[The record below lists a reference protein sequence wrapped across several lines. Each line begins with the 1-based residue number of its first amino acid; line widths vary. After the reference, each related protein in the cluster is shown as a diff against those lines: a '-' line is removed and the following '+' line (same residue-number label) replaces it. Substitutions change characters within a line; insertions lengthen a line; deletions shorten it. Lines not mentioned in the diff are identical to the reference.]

1 MNTEIKKIIFNNP
14 ATIVYWEDG
23 TKTIVKCG
31 SGDTWDKEKGLAM
44 CFVKK
49 LLGNKG
55 NFNEKIKKYVKEDV
69 YVKPEPKKHE
79 HTIEKYVVSTYNPY
93 SIFGLGQITN
103 DPNYSFIAEGWLKF

>member
-69 YVKPEPKKHE
+69 YVKPEPPTTKSA
-79 HTIEKYVVSTYNPY
+79 TSTYDLYNML
-93 SIFGLGQITN
+93 GLITN
-103 DPNYSFIAEGWLKF
+103 DANNTSVYGWLIEL

>member
-69 YVKPEPKKHE
+69 YVKPEPPTTKGA
-79 HTIEKYVVSTYNPY
+79 TSTY
-93 SIFGLGQITN
+93 GLYNMLGLITN
-103 DPNYSFIAEGWLKF
+103 DANNTSVYEWWIEL

>member
-69 YVKPEPKKHE
+69 YVKPEPPTTKGA
-79 HTIEKYVVSTYNPY
+79 TSTYDLYNML
-93 SIFGLGQITN
+93 GLITN
-103 DPNYSFIAEGWLKF
+103 DANNTSVYEWWIEI

>member
-69 YVKPEPKKHE
+69 YVKPE
-79 HTIEKYVVSTYNPY
+79 HTTTKDATSTYDLYNM
-93 SIFGLGQITN
+93 FGLITN
-103 DPNYSFIAEGWLKF
+103 GANHSSVEEWWIKF

>member
-69 YVKPEPKKHE
+69 YVKSEPKKPE
-79 HTIEKYVVSTYNPY
+79 NTIEKYDIFTYTPY
-93 SIFGLGQITN
+93 SILGLGQITN
-103 DPNYSFIAEGWLKF
+103 DPNYSFVAEGWLKF

>member
-23 TKTIVKCG
+23 TKTVVKCG

-69 YVKPEPKKHE
+69 YVKPE
-79 HTIEKYVVSTYNPY
+79 HTTTKSATPTYDLYNM
-93 SIFGLGQITN
+93 LCQITN
-103 DPNYSFIAEGWLKF
+103 DANNSSVYEWVIEF

>member
-23 TKTIVKCG
+23 TKTVVKCG

-69 YVKPEPKKHE
+69 YVKPE
-79 HTIEKYVVSTYNPY
+79 HTTTKCASSTYDLY
-93 SIFGLGQITN
+93 SLGR
-103 DPNYSFIAEGWLKF
+103 FIHDADYNFVVGVLPL

>member
-69 YVKPEPKKHE
+69 YVKPEPPTTKGA
-79 HTIEKYVVSTYNPY
+79 TSTYDLYNML
-93 SIFGLGQITN
+93 GLITN
-103 DPNYSFIAEGWLKF
+103 DANNTSVYGWWIEL

>member
-69 YVKPEPKKHE
+69 YVKPEHPTTKSA
-79 HTIEKYVVSTYNPY
+79 TSTYDLY
-93 SIFGLGQITN
+93 ITN
-103 DPNYSFIAEGWLKF
+103 GANNNFVDEYEWWIKL

>member
-69 YVKPEPKKHE
+69 YVKPEPPTTKGA
-79 HTIEKYVVSTYNPY
+79 TSTYDLYNML
-93 SIFGLGQITN
+93 GLITN
-103 DPNYSFIAEGWLKF
+103 GANHSSVEGWWIKF

>member
-69 YVKPEPKKHE
+69 YVKPEHKKTE
-79 HTIEKYVVSTYNPY
+79 HTTTKSATSTYDLYNML
-93 SIFGLGQITN
+93 GLITN
-103 DPNYSFIAEGWLKF
+103 DANNTSVYGWWIEF

>member
-69 YVKPEPKKHE
+69 YVKPEPPTTKGA
-79 HTIEKYVVSTYNPY
+79 TSTYDLHNML
-93 SIFGLGQITN
+93 GLITN
-103 DPNYSFIAEGWLKF
+103 DANNTSVYEWWIEI

>member
-69 YVKPEPKKHE
+69 YVKPEPPTTKDA
-79 HTIEKYVVSTYNPY
+79 TSTYDLYNM
-93 SIFGLGQITN
+93 LGR
-103 DPNYSFIAEGWLKF
+103 FIHDADYNFVAGVLQF

>member
-69 YVKPEPKKHE
+69 YVKPEPKKTE
-79 HTIEKYVVSTYNPY
+79 YPTTKSDTSTYDLYNML
-93 SIFGLGQITN
+93 GLITN
-103 DPNYSFIAEGWLKF
+103 DANNSSVYGWWIEL

>member
-69 YVKPEPKKHE
+69 YVKPEPPTTKDA
-79 HTIEKYVVSTYNPY
+79 TSTYDLYNM
-93 SIFGLGQITN
+93 LGR
-103 DPNYSFIAEGWLKF
+103 FIHDADYNFVGEWWIKF

>member
-69 YVKPEPKKHE
+69 YVKPEPPTTKDD
-79 HTIEKYVVSTYNPY
+79 TSTYDLYNM
-93 SIFGLGQITN
+93 FGLITN
-103 DPNYSFIAEGWLKF
+103 DANNTSVYEWWVEL

>member
-69 YVKPEPKKHE
+69 YVKPEPPTTKGA
-79 HTIEKYVVSTYNPY
+79 TSTYDLYNML
-93 SIFGLGQITN
+93 GLITN
-103 DPNYSFIAEGWLKF
+103 DANNTSVYEWWIEL

>member
-69 YVKPEPKKHE
+69 YVKTE
-79 HTIEKYVVSTYNPY
+79 HPTTKSDTSTYDLYNM
-93 SIFGLGQITN
+93 FGIITN
-103 DPNYSFIAEGWLKF
+103 GATHDGWWIKF